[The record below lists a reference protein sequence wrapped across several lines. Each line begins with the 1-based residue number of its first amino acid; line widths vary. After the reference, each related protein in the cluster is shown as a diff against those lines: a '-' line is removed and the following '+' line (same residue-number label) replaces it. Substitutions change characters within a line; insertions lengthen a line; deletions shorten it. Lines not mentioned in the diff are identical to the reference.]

1 MTLPT
6 WTALTAYGKYARV
19 TKVSPDGTVWGA
31 DVAGTSGAV
40 QPTWPTAAPWTVVDG
55 TVTWGL
61 GTSFRTNAVSGTMT
75 LLTSFK
81 TANPTLLLSVRS
93 ARPKSVSNMSLPGVF
108 IGDRS
113 EGDIQGQD
121 LRTRTLDGLVVVA
134 VDKTPDNEQVMS
146 RLDILVDALV
156 DLFTAGFHAI
166 SGYSIL
172 ELTAV
177 ADVSFVEGTE
187 TYQAVEFSLG
197 NTYLTEGRG

>member
-1 MTLPT
+1 MSLPA
-6 WTALTAYGKYARV
+6 WTALTAYGQYARV
-19 TKVSPDGTVWGA
+19 TKVVPDGTVWSA
-31 DVAGTSGAV
+31 AVAGTSGATEPV
-40 QPTWPTAAPWTVVDG
+40 WPTVAPWTVVDG

-61 GTSFRTNAVSGTMT
+61 GSSFRQNAVSGVMT

-81 TANPTLLLSVRS
+81 TANPTLLSSVRS

-113 EGDIQGQD
+113 ESSVQGQD
-121 LRTRTLDGLVVVA
+121 IRTRTLDGLVVVA
-134 VDKTPDNEQVMS
+134 VDKTPDNEQVMN
-146 RLDILVDALV
+146 RLDILVDALE
-156 DLFTAGFHAI
+156 DLFTDGFHAI
-166 SGYSIL
+166 SGFSIL

-197 NTYLTEGRG
+197 NTYLTEGRD